1 MRWKIWHWNGRRV
14 HTRYCGG
21 AETDDLVSHQ
31 SCMQNAEQ
39 DGVFGWLLNVWW
51 WSTTVIQMMYVQ
63 WVTGLLD
70 VFLSI
75 DATQR
80 WHLVDHYFVVSF
92 GAASPLL
99 RVCRGVQ
106 RFLAEG
112 LAVLMCF
119 ANWSLWIQLSH
130 RGVQRNVVPQA
141 PSRLQGGHNQPT
153 CVLGGKLF
161 FQSMNTDIIQRSVVS
176 YLLYGEKKEGWAEEA
191 HANCQSA

>member
-1 MRWKIWHWNGRRV
+1 MLNSRDEISTGMRWKIWHWNGRRV

-112 LAVLMCF
+112 LIGCTYVFC
-119 ANWSLWIQLSH
+119 
-130 RGVQRNVVPQA
+130 
-141 PSRLQGGHNQPT
+141 
-153 CVLGGKLF
+153 KLV
-161 FQSMNTDIIQRSVVS
+161 SMNTTITP
-176 YLLYGEKKEGWAEEA
+176 GCPEKCCTPGSFQVAGRA
-191 HANCQSA
+191 